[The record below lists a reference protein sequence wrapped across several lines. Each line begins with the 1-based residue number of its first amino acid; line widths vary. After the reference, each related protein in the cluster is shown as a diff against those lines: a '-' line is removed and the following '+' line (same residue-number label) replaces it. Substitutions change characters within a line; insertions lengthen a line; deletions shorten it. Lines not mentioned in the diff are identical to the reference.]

1 MIDIRSSKGIIAP
14 DSYRNK
20 KSPKIFV
27 NLIHKQTQFCLKP
40 ESRPKKHDSDPI
52 RIMGGLEDPQN
63 LKNLWILQP
72 FKGQRFEI
80 IHFQSDFVLDS
91 EDEEVKI

>member
-1 MIDIRSSKGIIAP
+1 MIDSIRSPKGINL
-14 DSYRNK
+14 DSLRIRN
-20 KSPKIFV
+20 SPKIFV

-40 ESRPKKHDSDPI
+40 ESRPKKYDSDPI

-72 FKGQRFEI
+72 FKGQQRF
-80 IHFQSDFVLDS
+80 
-91 EDEEVKI
+91 